1 MLSQVTKKGTKPV
14 PDSKKK
20 VAKTNQPLKKFTC
33 QLCDKSYTQSHSLKS
48 HVRIVHDGLKAEK
61 RYKCPTCREG
71 FTQSHS
77 LKNHIEREHKIS
89 SINKTKKVYSFA
101 KDYCDPFFQIS

>member
-1 MLSQVTKKGTKPV
+1 M
-14 PDSKKK
+14 
-20 VAKTNQPLKKFTC
+20 AKTNQPLKKFTC

-89 SINKTKKVYSFA
+89 SINKTKKVYLFA
-101 KDYCDPFFQIS
+101 IDYCDPFFQIS